1 MSFTHKIVSG
11 FLTKEECDLLLN
23 FSLDNLKLNVAETVD
38 IYTESNREKP
48 KNSLRK
54 SDIAFYPFYNTFP
67 FLYEKISKALGDE
80 INVKGFDLNYKNSEF
95 QFTKYGVG
103 DYFNWHKDV
112 IGDIITQKDRY
123 CSMVIQLNNDYEGGN
138 LEIKIPNDN
147 EIIIVEKGVGNLIV
161 FLSDMEHRVTNI
173 TSGNRYTLVNWIGL
187 NEIKN
192 FKKTLL

>member
-1 MSFTHKIVSG
+1 MSFTHKIVPC
-11 FLTKEECDLLLN
+11 FLTKEECNLLLN
-23 FSLDNLKLNVAETVD
+23 FSLDNLKLNVAETVGV
-38 IYTESNREKP
+38 YTKSDGGKP
-48 KNSLRK
+48 KNNFRK
-54 SDIAFYPFYNTFP
+54 SDVAFYPYYETFP
-67 FLYEKISKALGDE
+67 FLYEKISEILSDE
-80 INVKGFDLNYKNSEF
+80 LNVKGFELNYRDSKF

-123 CSMVIQLNNDYEGGN
+123 CSMVIQLNNDYEDGN
-138 LEIKIPNDN
+138 LEIKLPNDN
-147 EIIIVEKGVGNLIV
+147 ETIIVEKGIGNLIV